1 MRTSPRFQDE
11 RRRALVLAL
20 VFCALLPLL
29 AACGGS
35 ASPSGAYPTA
45 AAQGE
50 PKPAFSTAAAASGGA
65 GRSDVAPAATAAAE
79 PIAPPLAD
87 ATAAPLAEAPPA
99 GEAGGSAKDEAAA
112 RAPDSPGAIA
122 TSPTM
127 PPLPTQPSV
136 DQRQGSVAP
145 LKAGDVNDNAD
156 FEGYRNYLRS
166 FYSPPGRPVDVSE
179 RYILTVLN
187 DQQQPVL
194 DARVR
199 VYDGDRQIFEG
210 RTYAGG
216 QTILF
221 PRALGSSQGSSL
233 RVMVAKG
240 NSQAE
245 GTIARGQGEY
255 PTLVLPQ
262 AQAVP
267 EQIRLDVM
275 FLLDATGSM
284 DDEIGRIQQTID
296 SIAQRIDGF
305 TPRPALR
312 FGLVAYRDRGEE
324 YVTRVYDF
332 TPDVVAFRKI
342 LMSVQAFGGGDEP
355 EALNEA
361 LHAAIQQ
368 VNWADDAVRLT
379 FLVADAPPHLDYP
392 NDYDYVQEVRA
403 AVERGVKI
411 YPIAASNTNDDAEY
425 VFRQLAQQTL
435 AHFIFLTYQEGQNS
449 GAPGETTQRD
459 VDPSSFTVER
469 LDDLVVEIIQRELA
483 SAVGA
488 G

>member
-1 MRTSPRFQDE
+1 METSPRFQAA
-11 RRRALVLAL
+11 RQRTGGYALLLCV
-20 VFCALLPLL
+20 LLPLL
-29 AACGGS
+29 AACGGAGSSGGS
-35 ASPSGAYPTA
+35 APQSERISANPTA
-45 AAQGE
+45 AA
-50 PKPAFSTAAAASGGA
+50 F
-65 GRSDVAPAATAAAE
+65 GRSDFGAAATSAAMPTPAPAASTAE
-79 PIAPPLAD
+79 D
-87 ATAAPLAEAPPA
+87 
-99 GEAGGSAKDEAAA
+99 SAKDVVPQ
-112 RAPDSPGAIA
+112 APAPAGAIS

-127 PPLPTQPSV
+127 APLPQPSQFSV
-136 DQRQGSVAP
+136 EQRQGSATP
-145 LKAGDVNDNAD
+145 LKAGDVDDNAD
-156 FEGYRNYLRS
+156 FQAYRDYLRS

-194 DARVR
+194 DAQVR
-199 VYDGDRQIFEG
+199 VYDGDRAIFEG

-216 QTILF
+216 QTIFF
-221 PRALGSSQGSSL
+221 PRALGSSQSSSL
-233 RVMVAKG
+233 RVTIAKG
-240 NSQAE
+240 NSQTE
-245 GTIARGQGEY
+245 STITRGQGEY
-255 PTLVLPQ
+255 PTVVLPA
-262 AQAVP
+262 AQPVP

-284 DDEIGRIQQTID
+284 DDEISRIQQTID

-305 TPRPALR
+305 NPRPALR

-332 TPDVVAFRKI
+332 TPDLPAFRTT
-342 LMSVQAFGGGDEP
+342 LLSVQAFGGGDEP

-392 NDYDYVQEVRA
+392 NDYDYVQEIRA
-403 AVERGVKI
+403 AVARGVKI

-449 GAPGETTQRD
+449 GAPGDTTQRD
-459 VDPSSFTVER
+459 VDPDSFTVER
-469 LDDLVVEIIQRELA
+469 LDDLVVQIIQRELA

>member
-1 MRTSPRFQDE
+1 MHTSPRFQAE
-11 RRRALVLAL
+11 RRRVLMLAL
-20 VFCALLPLL
+20 WLCALLPLL
-29 AACGGS
+29 AACGGGSPS
-35 ASPSGAYPTA
+35 ASMPTSI
-45 AAQGE
+45 AQTE
-50 PKPAFSTAAAASGGA
+50 RRDSAPSGGA
-65 GRSDVAPAATAAAE
+65 GSSEVAPAATMAAA
-79 PIAPPLAD
+79 PALGLAD
-87 ATAAPLAEAPPA
+87 LPPA
-99 GEAGGSAKDEAAA
+99 ETGSSAKDDAAESVSEPA
-112 RAPDSPGAIA
+112 RAEPVGAIA
-122 TSPTM
+122 NSPTAAGLPQATL
-127 PPLPTQPSV
+127 PPIE
-136 DQRQGSVAP
+136 QRQEAVTP
-145 LKAGDVNDNAD
+145 LKAGDVDDNAD
-156 FEGYRNYLRS
+156 FEAYRNYLRS
-166 FYSPPGRPVDVSE
+166 FYSPPGRPVDISE

-194 DARVR
+194 DARVQ

-216 QTILF
+216 QTIFF
-221 PRALGSSQGSSL
+221 PRALGSSQNSSL
-233 RVMVAKG
+233 RVTVAKG
-240 NSQAE
+240 NRQTE
-245 GTIARGQGEY
+245 GLITRGQGEY
-255 PTLVLPQ
+255 PTMVLPQ
-262 AQAVP
+262 AQPVP

-284 DDEIGRIQQTID
+284 DDEISRIQQTID

-332 TPDVVAFRKI
+332 TPDLVAFRNI
-342 LMSVQAFGGGDEP
+342 LMGVQALGGGDEP

-392 NDYDYVQEVRA
+392 NDYDYVQEIRA
-403 AVERGVKI
+403 AVARGVKI

-449 GAPGETTQRD
+449 GAPGDTTQRD
-459 VDPSSFTVER
+459 VDPNSFTVER
-469 LDDLVVEIIQRELA
+469 LDDLVVQIIQRELA